1 MKLASISFL
10 AALAIL
16 SGCSTINP
24 ASALPGSNLRDLKA
38 AYVVTHGGNSADMD
52 SYVQESLITRG
63 IRVRAGP
70 ETSIPN
76 DVDFYVTYS
85 DSWRWDLTMYLKEL
99 HIHFYDAKSGALI
112 ASGSFSNSLLHSF
125 PDPGKKVS
133 EVIATMYGEAP

>member
-1 MKLASISFL
+1 
-10 AALAIL
+10 
-16 SGCSTINP
+16 
-24 ASALPGSNLRDLKA
+24 
-38 AYVVTHGGNSADMD
+38 MD